1 MAQRKLE
8 KLSPVRL
15 FEQASEQI
23 RELIANNS
31 WAKGEKLP
39 NEQELSKQL
48 NVSRSSVREALRIL
62 EAEGLVEAK
71 RGLGTY
77 VVDTPEQKSNDLA
90 HWLEQ
95 REETLEQLLQIREY
109 LEGLSAS
116 LAASCARDDDLQGV
130 HALADDLYEK
140 IAQMDWTDDSATD
153 ELAELD
159 AAFHLAISEIGGNNI
174 VHEMISYI
182 IPAFN
187 KGNKALLYLR
197 HRTGILES
205 EHREIV
211 AAIESRDPERAEKT
225 MRSHIRRVRKDIV
238 EFRHQ

>member
-1 MAQRKLE
+1 MVQRKLE

-90 HWLEQ
+90 RWLEQ
-95 REETLEQLLQIREY
+95 REETLEQLL
-109 LEGLSAS
+109 
-116 LAASCARDDDLQGV
+116 
-130 HALADDLYEK
+130 
-140 IAQMDWTDDSATD
+140 
-153 ELAELD
+153 
-159 AAFHLAISEIGGNNI
+159 
-174 VHEMISYI
+174 
-182 IPAFN
+182 
-187 KGNKALLYLR
+187 
-197 HRTGILES
+197 
-205 EHREIV
+205 
-211 AAIESRDPERAEKT
+211 
-225 MRSHIRRVRKDIV
+225 
-238 EFRHQ
+238 